1 MPTNISFDIYN
12 IGKAQLRNIF
22 VEVVGDNVIDQ
33 QGETYLGNLSEGSD
47 TYFDGAVLFTAEG
60 EQKATV
66 VIKYQDDAGN
76 EFRETKDIIA
86 NVEPAMNYDEEF
98 PPGFEEGFNEYETGM
113 GMMSWVKWGVGFV
126 VLIAL
131 IVGLVV
137 FMKKRK
143 ARKQVEQY
151 DPLG

>member
-1 MPTNISFDIYN
+1 
-12 IGKAQLRNIF
+12 
-22 VEVVGDNVIDQ
+22 
-33 QGETYLGNLSEGSD
+33 
-47 TYFDGAVLFTAEG
+47 
-60 EQKATV
+60 
-66 VIKYQDDAGN
+66 
-76 EFRETKDIIA
+76 
-86 NVEPAMNYDEEF
+86 MNYDEEF